1 MPAPPE
7 VALATGQQ
15 AALSSVLIH
24 TVEGVVAA
32 QRVLDNDAL
41 ARVTEFVQTPQGDL
55 VLPPLWFTF
64 REAKITLEMAA
75 TVTRVQARSKTGAA
89 SARDG
94 DVHLDCR
101 LVNPAAVSLF
111 GYAASSGIKLE
122 LTLAPQDA
130 GGLRPVLSELPV
142 PPTPPSPS

>member
-1 MPAPPE
+1 MPTPPE

-15 AALSSVLIH
+15 AALASLLAH

-41 ARVTEFVQTPQGDL
+41 ARVTGFVQTPRGEL

-75 TVTRVQARSKTGAA
+75 TVTRVQARGPANAA
-89 SARDG
+89 GVADG
-94 DVHLDCR
+94 KDGNVRLDCR

-130 GGLRPVLSELPV
+130 GGLRPALADPR
-142 PPTPPSPS
+142 SPA